1 MAREFQLDRYRN
13 FGIMAHI
20 DAGKTTTTERILYY
34 TGKSHKIGEVHDGAA
49 TMDWM
54 EQEQERGITITSA
67 ATTTFWF
74 RTEDGETPT
83 GIYGDTPDE
92 AKFRFNIIDTPGHVD
107 FTIEVERS
115 LAVLDGAVCVLDAN
129 AGVEP
134 QTETVWR
141 QADRYKVPRIVFV
154 NKMDK
159 IGADFFNCV
168 KMIKDR
174 TGATPAPIQLPIGSE
189 TELEGHVDLITMKE
203 WVWAGEDL
211 GASWEVRE
219 IRDSLKD
226 LAEEWRSKLIETAVE
241 MDDDA
246 MEAYLEGN
254 EPDEAKLREL
264 IRKGTLSLSFVPVLA
279 GSAFKNK
286 GVQPMLNAVI
296 DFLPGPLDVP
306 PYMGF
311 MPGDEEEVRNIERK
325 ADDSQP
331 FSGLAFKIMN
341 DPYMGTLTFTRIYS
355 GTLSKG
361 DSFMNSTK
369 GKRERVGRMVMM
381 HSNKQDEITE
391 AYAGDIVALAG
402 LKETTTGDTVCDP
415 NKPVVLETMTFPDP
429 VIEIAVEPKSKADQ
443 EKMSVG
449 LQRLAAEDPSFRV
462 ETDHES
468 GQTIMKGMG
477 ELHLDILIDRLKR
490 EFKVEANIG
499 QPQVAYREKLGR
511 TAEIDFTHKKQSG
524 GTGQFA
530 RVKLQFEPL
539 EAGSGF
545 VFESTIVGG
554 SVPKE
559 YIPGVEKGLEM
570 AKENGLLAG
579 YPVTDF
585 KAKLVDGAFHDV
597 DSSVLAFE
605 IASRGAFRELKS
617 QGDPRLMEPIMNV
630 EVVTPEDYMGDVIG
644 DLNSRRGQ
652 IQGSEPR
659 GNAVAIKAFVPLVNM
674 FGYVSDLRGMSQGR
688 AQFTML
694 FAHYDEVPRA
704 EAQKIISEVSGS

>member
-1 MAREFQLDRYRN
+1 MAREYPLERYRN

-54 EQEQERGITITSA
+54 VQEQERGITITSA
-67 ATTTFWF
+67 ATTTFWE
-74 RTEDGETPT
+74 RTEDGKTALSP
-83 GIYGDTPDE
+83 
-92 AKFRFNIIDTPGHVD
+92 KFRFNIIDTPGHVD

-168 KMIKDR
+168 RMIKDR
-174 TGATPAPIQLPIGSE
+174 TGATPAPIQIPIGCE
-189 TELEGHVDLITMKE
+189 NEFEGIIDLITMRE

-211 GASWEVRE
+211 GATWELRPVR
-219 IRDSLKD
+219 DGLKAQ
-226 LAEEWRSKLIETAVE
+226 AEEWRSKLIEVAVE
-241 MDDDA
+241 MDDAA
-246 MEAYLEGN
+246 MEAFLEGK
-254 EPDEAKLREL
+254 EPSQDELRTL
-264 IRKGTLSLSFVPVLA
+264 IRKGTLALKFVPVLC

-286 GVQPMLNAVI
+286 GVQPMLNGVV
-296 DFLPGPLDVP
+296 DYLPGPLDVP

-311 MPGDEEEVRNIERK
+311 APGDETETRNIARR
-325 ADDSQP
+325 ASDSEP
-331 FSGLAFKIMN
+331 FAGLAFKIMN

-361 DSFMNSTK
+361 DSFLNSTK

-381 HSNKQDEITE
+381 HANKQDEISE
-391 AYAGDIVALAG
+391 AFAGDIVALAG

-415 NKPVVLETMTFPDP
+415 NKPVVLETMTFPEP

-462 ETDHES
+462 ETDFES

-477 ELHLDILIDRLKR
+477 ELHLDILIDRLRR

-511 TAEIDFTHKKQSG
+511 AAEIDYTHKKQSG

-539 EAGSGF
+539 EPGSGF
-545 VFESTIVGG
+545 VFESAIVGG
-554 SVPKE
+554 AVPKE
-559 YIPGVEKGLEM
+559 YVPGVQKGLEM

-585 KAKLVDGAFHDV
+585 RARLVDGAFHDV

-605 IASRGAFRELKS
+605 IAARGAFRELK
-617 QGDPRLMEPIMNV
+617 GKADPRLMEPIMKV
-630 EVVTPEDYMGDVIG
+630 EVVTPDEYMGDVIG

-652 IQGSEPR
+652 IQGSEAR
-659 GNAVAIKAFVPLVNM
+659 GNAAAITAMVPLVNM
-674 FGYVSDLRGMSQGR
+674 FGYVSTLRGMSQGR

-694 FAHYDEVPRA
+694 FDHYDEVPRA
-704 EAQKIISEVSGS
+704 EAQKIIQEVSGS